1 MSLPGSDWRL
11 RRSVLSASCLASP
24 SLGYALAHQV
34 HPVFLGFSGSLGGG
48 GESRLEG
55 GRVLLEKSAEIQSV
69 VRGLRGQIKGLE
81 DRGCSGG
88 RGGRRAGGVLR
99 GQGCRHTV
107 FSH

>member
-1 MSLPGSDWRL
+1 M
-11 RRSVLSASCLASP
+11 
-24 SLGYALAHQV
+24 
-34 HPVFLGFSGSLGGG
+34 FLGFSGSLGGG

-99 GQGCRHTV
+99 GATMKCKIQTLVSEEFRGCCKD
-107 FSH
+107 